1 MPTPPYLYRNS
12 YSLDLLK
19 ICFRHAKA
27 MLYDVR
33 KAYLDEEND
42 TGTIRKEQPSQLRQT
57 EVMQGDIEIIALKCC
72 GKAIKVLLLPCF

>member
-1 MPTPPYLYRNS
+1 
-12 YSLDLLK
+12 
-19 ICFRHAKA
+19 